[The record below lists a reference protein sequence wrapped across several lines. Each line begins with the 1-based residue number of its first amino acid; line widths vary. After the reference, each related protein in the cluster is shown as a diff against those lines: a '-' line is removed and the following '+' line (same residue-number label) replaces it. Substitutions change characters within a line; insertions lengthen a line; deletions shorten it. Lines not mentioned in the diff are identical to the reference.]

1 MIVLHGVSASPF
13 VRKVLAVLAIKGIE
27 FKQLPQMPF
36 ADDAEFKKISPLGKI
51 PAIQDGE
58 LTICD
63 SHVICEYLEEAYPNL
78 PLYPSTA
85 ALKAK
90 ARWYEELGDNS
101 IAELASGIFF
111 QRFMRPMAFKQDPDE
126 ELVAKIITRK
136 LPPILDYLE
145 AEVPTEGFLFGPSL
159 MIADLALI
167 SSFINAGY
175 AGYEVD
181 AAKWPKVSGFIGR
194 VKSHDAIAPLL
205 AAEAEM
211 LGLKS

>member
-13 VRKVLAVLAIKGIE
+13 VRKVLAVLAIKGLE
-27 FKQLPQMPF
+27 FKQSPQMPF
-36 ADDAEFKKISPLGKI
+36 TNDAEFKKISPLGKI
-51 PAIQDGE
+51 PALQDGD
-58 LTICD
+58 LTISD
-63 SHVICEYLEEAYPNL
+63 SHVICEYLEEAYPDIAV
-78 PLYPSTA
+78 YPSAA

-90 ARWYEELGDNS
+90 ARWYEELGDSS

-126 ELVAKIITRK
+126 ELVEKIISVK

-145 AEVPTEGFLFGPSL
+145 SQVPAKEFLFGQTL
-159 MIADLALI
+159 MLADLALI

-181 AAKWPKVSGFIGR
+181 AAKWPKVSAFIAR
-194 VKSHDAIAPLL
+194 VKSHEAISPLL
-205 AAEAEM
+205 DAEAKM
-211 LGLKS
+211 LGLK